1 MLLLSTTN
9 YEQLPETDPV
19 TVLITGS
26 LSAGSSSASCVVEV
40 VPTLGGGSGYCT
52 LSSDTALLAGD
63 YTASATYAGDAD
75 LSGSG
80 PSTAPF
86 TVTSVSRSLRG
97 QVHRSMRSPYAVAQ
111 QSETDRIAGDEHDYR
126 HSGNIASERTTL
138 HPHPCGTTHT
148 VPVRV
153 LPSALAQPTV

>member
-26 LSAGSSSASCVVEV
+26 LSTGSSSASCVIEV

-97 QVHRSMRSPYAVAQ
+97 QVHRSMRSTSASPHRSTSWKPATAASDHAPLPMGDLASTCLPVHDCRDCAVA
-111 QSETDRIAGDEHDYR
+111 
-126 HSGNIASERTTL
+126 
-138 HPHPCGTTHT
+138 
-148 VPVRV
+148 
-153 LPSALAQPTV
+153 